1 MDTWLLFIYKV
12 PNEPSAK
19 RVYVWR
25 KLKAMGAIVLH
36 DSVWVLPP
44 TPRTRERLQWLAS
57 EIKDMEGGEAML
69 WESKQLFTGQDMDLV
84 GQFVN
89 QVNTL
94 YKDILNQ
101 LQRKN
106 PDLAALA
113 RQYQLANV
121 QDYFQSELG
130 KKVYETL
137 LGLRRKGES

>member
-12 PNEPSAK
+12 PNDPSAR

>member
-12 PNEPSAK
+12 PNEPSAR

-25 KLKAMGAIVLH
+25 KLKGMGAILLH
-36 DSVWVLPP
+36 DSAWILPLN
-44 TPRTRERLQWLAS
+44 PRAREKLQWLAS
-57 EIKDMEGGEAML
+57 EIKEMDAGEAML
-69 WESKQLFTGQDMDLV
+69 WESKQIFTGQDIDLV
-84 GQFVN
+84 QQFVN
-89 QVNTL
+89 QVDTL

-106 PDLAALA
+106 PDLAALS
-113 RQYQLANV
+113 RQYQLASA

-137 LGLRRKGES
+137 LELRRKGES

>member
-12 PNEPSAK
+12 PNEPSAR

-69 WESKQLFTGQDMDLV
+69 WESKQLFIGQDIDLV
-84 GQFVN
+84 GQFIN
-89 QVNTL
+89 QVDAM
-94 YKDILNQ
+94 YRDILSQ

-106 PDLAALA
+106 PDLAALS

-137 LGLRRKGES
+137 LEMRRKGES

>member
-12 PNEPSAK
+12 PNEPSAR

-25 KLKAMGAIVLH
+25 KLKGMGAILMH
-36 DSVWVLPP
+36 DSVWVLPLN
-44 TPRTRERLQWLAS
+44 PRTREKLQWLAS

-69 WESKQLFTGQDMDLV
+69 WESKQIFTGQDLDLV

-89 QVNTL
+89 QADAL
-94 YKDILNQ
+94 YKDILSQ

-113 RQYQLANV
+113 RQYQLANA

-137 LGLRRKGES
+137 LELRRKGES